1 MDTLSVPTE
10 SSESAKAYAILGRA
24 LALASSFEA
33 DCRLVAFALGLKEPN
48 PISGNIEAFST
59 FLEKVVTAQLIKNH
73 DRIISKFNL
82 SEKYKD
88 LLSDARNARNYIA
101 HEAGEEIETKLRD
114 QEEWAAWC
122 QILRERLLEIASG
135 KQIVAIL
142 ITRVVKSTMPSASSV
157 SAYPAHI
164 VQWVFSEHEQT

>member
-1 MDTLSVPTE
+1 MDTLSVPNE

-33 DCRLVAFALGLKEPN
+33 DCRVVAFALGLKEPN
-48 PISGNIEAFST
+48 PISGDINAFST
-59 FLEKVVTAQLIKNH
+59 FLEKVVTAQLVKTH

-82 SEKYKD
+82 SEEYKD
-88 LLSDARNARNYIA
+88 RLSDARDARNYIA

-122 QILRERLLEIASG
+122 QILREKLFEIAAG
-135 KQIVAIL
+135 KQIVAVL
-142 ITRVVKSTMPSASSV
+142 ITRVVKSTVPSVSSL

-164 VQWVFSEHEQT
+164 IQ